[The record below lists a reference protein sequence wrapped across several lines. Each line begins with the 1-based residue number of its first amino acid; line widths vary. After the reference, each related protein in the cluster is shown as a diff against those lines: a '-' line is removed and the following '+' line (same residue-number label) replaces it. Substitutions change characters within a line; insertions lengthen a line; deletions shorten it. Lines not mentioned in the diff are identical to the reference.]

1 MTADLL
7 TALGIYCAAMAV
19 LGGLAYYLHWDRR

>member
-7 TALGIYCAAMAV
+7 TALGIYFGAMAV
-19 LGGLAYYLHWDRR
+19 LGGLAYYLRWDRR